1 MGVRRG
7 KFGDGCLMNLRKSV
21 ARLVTLAVVG
31 LAVLLGWFA
40 WDHYTRAPW
49 TRDAR
54 VRADVVTLSSD
65 VSGRIISLQVQDNQH
80 VEKGQLLLEI
90 DPSRYTLAV
99 EHAKRSVE
107 VAKAAL
113 GQSEATIVASQA
125 LLKQRQSEE
134 RRRRTLKERAAISG
148 EEWEKSST
156 DVSVAQADLLRNEA
170 NLGFA
175 QANVQLA
182 IAALAEAEHD
192 LERTRVE
199 SPVNGYVTNLLTRQG
214 DYATAGGPLVALVD
228 SKSFYIGGYFE
239 ETKLPRIEVGNPVRI
254 ELMSGEVFSG
264 VVQSIAFA
272 IADRENLPGNRL
284 LANINPS
291 YTWVK
296 LAQRVPVRIQIDPQ
310 YSGKEHLRAGTT
322 ATVTVLESLDNDQ
335 RSQ

>member
-1 MGVRRG
+1 M
-7 KFGDGCLMNLRKSV
+7 KKILAQLT
-21 ARLVTLAVVG
+21 TLAVVA
-31 LAVLLGWFA
+31 LAFVLGWFA
-40 WDHYTRAPW
+40 WEHYTRAPW

-54 VRADVVTLSSD
+54 VRADVVTLSAD
-65 VSGRIISLQVQDNQH
+65 VAGRIVNLGVQDNQH

-99 EHAKRSVE
+99 QHARRSVG

-125 LLKQRQSEE
+125 LLRQRQSEE
-134 RRRRTLKERAAISG
+134 HRRRTLKERSAISG

-156 DVSVAQADLLRNEA
+156 EVAVAQADLLRNQA

-199 SPVNGYVTNLLTRQG
+199 SPVSGYITNLLTRQG
-214 DYATAGGPLVALVD
+214 DYATAGGPLVAVVD
-228 SKSFYIGGYFE
+228 SDSFYVSGYFE
-239 ETKLPRIEVGNPVRI
+239 ETKLPRIGEGDRVDI
-254 ELMSGEVFSG
+254 ELMSGERFG
-264 VVQSIAFA
+264 GTVQSIAFA
-272 IADRENLPGNRL
+272 IADRENLPGGRL

-291 YTWVK
+291 YTWIK
-296 LAQRVPVRIQIDPQ
+296 LAQRVPVRIQIDPDNA
-310 YSGKEHLRAGTT
+310 GKANLRAGTT
-322 ATVTVLESLDNDQ
+322 ATVTVRENHKSEEQ
-335 RSQ
+335 R

>member
-1 MGVRRG
+1 M
-7 KFGDGCLMNLRKSV
+7 KKILAQLT
-21 ARLVTLAVVG
+21 TLAVVA
-31 LAVLLGWFA
+31 LAFVLGWFA
-40 WDHYTRAPW
+40 WEHYTRAPW

-54 VRADVVTLSSD
+54 VRADVVTLSAD
-65 VSGRIISLQVQDNQH
+65 VAGRIVNLGVQDNQH

-99 EHAKRSVE
+99 QHARRSVE

-125 LLKQRQSEE
+125 LLRQRQSEE
-134 RRRRTLKERAAISG
+134 HRRRTLKERSAISG

-156 DVSVAQADLLRNEA
+156 EVAVAQADLLRNQA

-199 SPVNGYVTNLLTRQG
+199 SPVSGYITNLLTRQG
-214 DYATAGGPLVALVD
+214 DYATAGGPLVAVVD
-228 SKSFYIGGYFE
+228 SDSFYVSGYFE
-239 ETKLPRIEVGNPVRI
+239 ETKLPRIGEGDRVDI
-254 ELMSGEVFSG
+254 ELMSGERFG
-264 VVQSIAFA
+264 GTVQSIAFA
-272 IADRENLPGNRL
+272 IADRENLPGGRL

-291 YTWVK
+291 YTWIK
-296 LAQRVPVRIQIDPQ
+296 LAQRVPVRIQIDPD
-310 YSGKEHLRAGTT
+310 YAGKANLRAGTT
-322 ATVTVLESLDNDQ
+322 ATVTVRENHKSEEQ
-335 RSQ
+335 R